1 MDTVMRIPKKILVN
15 EKGFALLLI
24 IFGFFGLSVMTMQ
37 YKKQLDEYREA
48 ILENAHVH
56 ILGLV
61 NLKTWNDFY
70 DGVYVKKRPDI
81 AKNTYIDND
90 VIVTDTNESLIRINH
105 AWMIRQLSER
115 INSKM
120 YSFTISSLHP
130 KNPVNKA
137 ERFEARAL
145 HYLEQNP
152 TSKYYYEF
160 NDQEK
165 KLYFLE
171 PLKATDK
178 CMQCHF
184 YEKSGENR
192 GGITVI
198 HDTAF
203 LYTQRQMLLI
213 QSAVVAAIFVGM
225 LFFIYKMYRLLLRRN
240 RKLTHLN
247 ETLEEKVDE
256 RTRELDEKN
265 SYLQAVL
272 DSSPDIIIITDGEH
286 LLSANGSFFSFFHY
300 ETLEAFK
307 QEHDCI
313 CDFFD
318 KVDELEYLHD
328 KKIEGQLW
336 PFYLLDHSDIRHK
349 VQMTIDTQ
357 TLFFS
362 IKARRLEGSENK
374 VLVEL
379 SDITEVE
386 TQKKSFEKLAIT
398 DKLTGLIN
406 RFQFDILCVHTLNN
420 AKRYSEPLSLIM
432 FDIDFF
438 KNVNDNFGHNI
449 GDITLQHVAQTIS
462 KRLRSSDIFA
472 RWGGEE
478 FMILLPKSGY
488 DDAMKLAE
496 DLRSCIESEVF
507 NTIGHITISFGVAV
521 MESDDDEASLQKR
534 ADKALYMA
542 KHKGRNRVA
551 FCC

>member
-1 MDTVMRIPKKILVN
+1 MQIPKKLLVN
-15 EKGFALLLI
+15 DKSFALLLI
-24 IFGFFGLSVMTMQ
+24 IFGLFGLSVMTIQ
-37 YKKQLDEYREA
+37 YKNQMDEYKKA

-56 ILGLV
+56 ILGLI
-61 NLKTWNDFY
+61 NLKTWNDSY
-70 DGVYVKKRPDI
+70 GGVYVKKRPEI
-81 AKNTYIDND
+81 VEKSYIDND
-90 VIVTDTNESLIRINH
+90 IIVTDTNESLIRINH
-105 AWMIRQLSER
+105 AWMLRQLSER
-115 INSKM
+115 IHSKM
-120 YSFTISSLHP
+120 YDFTISSLHP

-152 TSKYYYEF
+152 TLNYYYEF

-165 KLYFLE
+165 RLYFLE

-178 CMQCHF
+178 CIRCHY
-184 YEKSGENR
+184 YEKPGENR
-192 GGITVI
+192 GGITIV
-198 HDTAF
+198 HDTGF
-203 LYTQRQMLLI
+203 LYTQRRILLI
-213 QSAVVAAIFVGM
+213 QSLIVGIIFIGM
-225 LFFIYKMYRLLLRRN
+225 LFFIYKMYRLLLRHN
-240 RKLTHLN
+240 RKLKHLN

-256 RTRELDEKN
+256 RTRELDEQN
-265 SYLQAVL
+265 NYLQAVL

-286 LLSANGSFFSFFHY
+286 LLSANGSFFSFFRY
-300 ETLEAFK
+300 KTLEAFK
-307 QEHDCI
+307 QEHECI

-328 KKIEGQLW
+328 KKINGQLW

-349 VQMTIDTQ
+349 VQMTIDRQ

-362 IKARRLEGSENK
+362 IKARRLEGSANK

-386 TQKKSFEKLAIT
+386 SQKKSFEKLAIT

-406 RFQFDILCVHTLNN
+406 RFQFDILCAHTLNN
-420 AKRYSEPLSLIM
+420 AKRYREPLSLIM

-449 GDITLQHVAQTIS
+449 GDITLKHVAQSITE
-462 KRLRSSDIFA
+462 RLRSSDIFA

-488 DDAMKLAE
+488 DDAMRLAE
-496 DLRSCIESEVF
+496 ELRRAVESEPF
-507 NTIGHITISFGVAV
+507 DTIGHITISFGVAV
-521 MESDDDEASLQKR
+521 MEIDDDEASLQQR
-534 ADKALYMA
+534 ADKALYIA
-542 KHKGRNRVA
+542 KKKGRNRVE

>member
-1 MDTVMRIPKKILVN
+1 MQIPKKLLVN
-15 EKGFALLLI
+15 EKAFALLLI
-24 IFGFFGLSVMTMQ
+24 IFGFFGLGFMTMQ
-37 YKKQLDEYREA
+37 YKNQMLEYKKA
-48 ILENAHVH
+48 VLENAHVH
-56 ILGLV
+56 ILGLM

-70 DGVYVKKRPDI
+70 DGVYVKKRPNI
-81 AKNTYIDND
+81 VENSYIDND

-105 AWMIRQLSER
+105 AWMLRQLSER
-115 INSKM
+115 IHSKM
-120 YSFTISSLHP
+120 YNFTISSLHP

-137 ERFEARAL
+137 KRFEARAL

-152 TSKYYYEF
+152 KLNYYYEF
-160 NDQEK
+160 NDQER

-178 CMQCHF
+178 CIQCHY
-184 YEKSGENR
+184 YEKPGENR
-192 GGITVI
+192 GGITIV
-198 HDTAF
+198 HDTGF

-213 QSAVVAAIFVGM
+213 QSLIVGVIFVGM
-225 LFFIYKMYRLLLRRN
+225 LAFIYRMYRLLLRHN
-240 RKLTHLN
+240 RKLKHLN

-256 RTRELDEKN
+256 RTRELDEQN
-265 SYLQAVL
+265 NYLQAVL

-286 LLSANGSFFSFFHY
+286 LLSANGSFFSFFRY

-307 QEHDCI
+307 QEHECI

-328 KKIEGQLW
+328 KKIDGQLW

-349 VQMTIDTQ
+349 VQMTIDSQ

-406 RFQFDILCVHTLNN
+406 RFQFDILCAHTLNS
-420 AKRYSEPLSLIM
+420 AKRDREPLSLIM

-449 GDITLQHVAQTIS
+449 GDITLRHTAKTIA

-496 DLRSCIESEVF
+496 DLRSCIENEVF
-507 NTIGHITISFGVAV
+507 EAVGHITISFGVAV
-521 MESDDDEASLQKR
+521 MEPNDDEASFQQR

-542 KHKGRNRVA
+542 KNQGRNCVA
-551 FCC
+551 FCR

>member
-1 MDTVMRIPKKILVN
+1 MRIPKKILVN
-15 EKGFALLLI
+15 EKAFALLLI
-24 IFGFFGLSVMTMQ
+24 IFGFFGLSVITIQ
-37 YKKQLDEYREA
+37 YKNQLVEYKEA

-56 ILGLV
+56 ILGLI

-81 AKNTYIDND
+81 SENAYIDND

-105 AWMIRQLSER
+105 AWMLRQLSER
-115 INSKM
+115 IHSKM
-120 YSFTISSLHP
+120 YNFTISSLHP

-145 HYLEQNP
+145 RYLEQNP

-171 PLKATDK
+171 PLKTSNK

-184 YEKSGENR
+184 YEKPGENR
-192 GGITVI
+192 GGITII
-198 HDTAF
+198 HDTGF
-203 LYTQRQMLLI
+203 FYTQRQMLLI
-213 QSAVVAAIFVGM
+213 QSLIIGVIFIGM
-225 LFFIYKMYRLLLRRN
+225 LFFIYKMYRLLLQHN

-247 ETLEEKVDE
+247 ETLEEKVEE
-256 RTRELDEKN
+256 RTRELDEQN

-286 LLSANGSFFSFFHY
+286 LLSANGSFFSFFNY
-300 ETLEAFK
+300 ETIEAFK
-307 QEHDCI
+307 KEHECI

-328 KKIEGQLW
+328 KKIDGQLW
-336 PFYLLDHSDIRHK
+336 PFYLIEHTDIKHK
-349 VQMTIDTQ
+349 VQMTIDTK
-357 TLFFS
+357 TLYFT
-362 IKARRLEGSENK
+362 IKARQLEGSLNK

-386 TQKKSFEKLAIT
+386 MQKKSFEKLAIT
-398 DKLTGLIN
+398 DKLTGLNN
-406 RFQFDILCVHTLNN
+406 RFKFDILCVHAINN
-420 AKRYSEPLSLIM
+420 AKRYNEPLSLIM

-438 KNVNDNFGHNI
+438 KNVNDTYGHNV

-462 KRLRSSDIFA
+462 QRLRSSDIFA

-488 DDAMKLAE
+488 DEAMKLAE
-496 DLRSCIESEVF
+496 DLRRAIESEVF
-507 NTIGHITISFGVAV
+507 DTIEHITISFGVAV
-521 MESDDDEASLQKR
+521 MEPDDDEASLQQR
-534 ADKALYMA
+534 ADKALYKA
-542 KHKGRNRVA
+542 KNEGRNRVV

>member
-1 MDTVMRIPKKILVN
+1 MHFPKKFLVN
-15 EKGFALLLI
+15 EKAFALLLI
-24 IFGFFGLSVMTMQ
+24 IFAFFGLSVMTIQ
-37 YKKQLDEYREA
+37 YKSQMIEYKKA

-56 ILGLV
+56 ILGLI

-81 AKNTYIDND
+81 VQNTYIDND
-90 VIVTDTNESLIRINH
+90 VIMTDTNQSFIRINH
-105 AWMIRQLSER
+105 AWMLRQLSER
-115 INSKM
+115 IHSKM

-130 KNPVNKA
+130 KNPVNKVG
-137 ERFEARAL
+137 EFEARAL

-152 TSKYYYEF
+152 SSKYYYEF

-171 PLKATDK
+171 PLKETAK
-178 CMQCHF
+178 CTQCHI
-184 YEKSGENR
+184 YEKVGENR
-192 GGITVI
+192 GGITII

-203 LYTQRQMLLI
+203 LYTQRQMLLT
-213 QSAVVAAIFVGM
+213 QSLIIGAIFIGM
-225 LFFIYKMYRLLLRRN
+225 LFFIYKMYCILLRHN

-256 RTRELDEKN
+256 RTRELDEQN
-265 SYLQAVL
+265 IYLQAIL

-307 QEHDCI
+307 KEHDCI
-313 CDFFD
+313 CDFFE
-318 KVDELEYLHD
+318 KVDDLEYLHD

-349 VQMTIDTQ
+349 VQMTIDRE

-362 IKARRLEGSENK
+362 IKARRLEGSVNK

-406 RFQFDILCVHTLNN
+406 RFQFDILCAHTLNN
-420 AKRYSEPLSLIM
+420 AKRYGEPLSLIM
-432 FDIDFF
+432 FDIDSF
-438 KNVNDNFGHNI
+438 KNVNDDFGHNI
-449 GDITLQHVAQTIS
+449 GDITLKHVAQTITQ
-462 KRLRSSDIFA
+462 RLRSSDIFA

-488 DDAMKLAE
+488 EDAMKLAE
-496 DLRSCIESEVF
+496 ELRRAIESEPF
-507 NTIGHITISFGVAV
+507 DTIGHITISFGVAV
-521 MESDDDEASLQKR
+521 MEPNDDEASLQKR

-542 KHKGRNRVA
+542 KNQGRNCVA